1 MKLKS
6 KFLLYSSLIHITLI
20 FLLFLLLKIDRYIF
34 IIGEV
39 LVICSIGVSIWLYRS
54 ISEPFKLISAGIES
68 IKDKDFNT
76 RLIKVGHP
84 EMDEL
89 IDVYNQ
95 MIDQLREERIKQSEK
110 NYFLSKLIEASPSGI
125 IMLDSENKIASMN
138 VAAAKLPGF
147 NLTLKGQNLADL
159 QGKLPH
165 ELNKLQDGTSEILSI
180 NGSQIYKCQKA
191 HFVDR
196 GFSHYF
202 IMIEE
207 LSEEIYA
214 KEKGAYE
221 KVIRMMSHETN
232 NSIGAINS
240 ILTTVI
246 NYKDQLQEKYQDDYQ
261 NALSVAINRN
271 KALSSIMSNFA
282 NVVKIPEPI
291 KERTDLHKL
300 LKTVQ
305 VLMDAQA
312 KNKTI
317 EWEWQLE
324 APESIVDID
333 VQQIELVLIN
343 VIKNSIE
350 AIEKSGIIIL
360 RTSNSPISL
369 SILDNGAGISNE
381 VNKQLFSAFFS
392 TKKNGQGIG
401 LTLTR
406 EILYNH
412 GIQFSL
418 ESSNGWTEFK
428 LDFAASH

>member
-6 KFLLYSSLIHITLI
+6 KFLLYSSLIHLTLI
-20 FLLFLLLKIDRYIF
+20 FLLFLLLEINKYVF
-34 IIGEV
+34 VVGEI
-39 LVICSIGVSIWLYRS
+39 LVIGSIGVSIWLYRS
-54 ISEPFKLISAGIES
+54 ISEPFRLISSGIES

-89 IDVYNQ
+89 INVYNQ

-110 NYFLSKLIEASPSGI
+110 NYFLYKLIEASPSGI
-125 IMLDSENKIASMN
+125 IMLDEENKIASMN
-138 VAAAKLPGF
+138 LAASRLPGF
-147 NLTLKGQNLADL
+147 NVNLTGHNLQSLEGILA
-159 QGKLPH
+159 H
-165 ELNKLQDGTSEILSI
+165 ELTNLQDGTSEILTI

-196 GFSHYF
+196 GYSHYF

-207 LSEEIYA
+207 LSDEIYK
-214 KEKGAYE
+214 KEKSAYE

-246 NYKDQLQEKYQDDYQ
+246 NYKGQLQQKYQEDYE

-291 KERTDLHKL
+291 KERTDIHKL

-312 KNKTI
+312 KDKTI

-324 APESIVDID
+324 ASECFVEID

-360 RTSNSPISL
+360 RTSSSPLSL
-369 SILDNGAGISNE
+369 SILDNGTGISKE

-418 ESSNGWTEFK
+418 ESNGGWTEFR
-428 LDFAASH
+428 LVF